1 MNRNDFLTTLM
12 NALENELPP
21 QEIKNNI
28 EYYNHYFDTELQEG
42 KSEEEILST
51 LGDPR
56 LIAHTILDTYKM
68 SHQMSWNIYHEQEEP
83 HYDESIDF
91 DEYSQT
97 NHDTKNQQVKYT
109 WYSQN
114 SIPWYYKLGCGV
126 LFLLVIILLIS
137 IVFHLF
143 LYVGIPLILI
153 CFIIAIIN
161 RWKRK

>member
-1 MNRNDFLTTLM
+1 MNRNEFLTTLM
-12 NALENELPP
+12 NTLENELPP
-21 QEIKNNI
+21 QEIKSNI
-28 EYYNHYFDTELQEG
+28 DYYNQYFETELKTG
-42 KSEEEILST
+42 KSEEEILSA

-68 SHQMSWNIYHEQEEP
+68 SHQMTWNIYHEQEEP

-91 DEYSQT
+91 DEYSHVHEEED
-97 NHDTKNQQVKYT
+97 NLHAKYT

-126 LFLLVIILLIS
+126 LFLIVVILIIS